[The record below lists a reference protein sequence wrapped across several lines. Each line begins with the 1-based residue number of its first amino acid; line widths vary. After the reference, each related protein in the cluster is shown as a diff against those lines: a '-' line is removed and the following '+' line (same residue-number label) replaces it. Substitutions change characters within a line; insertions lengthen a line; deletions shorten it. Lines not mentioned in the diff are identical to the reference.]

1 MIKSSGREQM
11 ILLLIGVTLCFLITV
26 AFLLKPSPI
35 ACGFQ
40 RVGLWFCFSLVLSAL
55 LVKLIRISRI
65 FLHKSISKRPKF
77 TGPVYQIVFT
87 FILVGVQMSF
97 VLVSMIVVYP
107 GTTTTI
113 KLDENNHNDYPV
125 LFLQCTSPH
134 IALIV
139 LQMLYFSALL
149 IASNAL
155 AVLTIRCPANF
166 NESKYVSFSTFSL
179 GLMWFLFILS
189 YIATD
194 KSTIQ
199 TAVVSSTIQ
208 LSALAVLC
216 CLFGPRVF
224 IMIYWSKQ
232 NAFVPT
238 PGVNL
243 PKNDNLDNGKL

>member
-1 MIKSSGREQM
+1 MGYSADGVKCDLISSCSICDLCIFLVLEHTNDQVIRE
-11 ILLLIGVTLCFLITV
+11 GANDTVTYWSDFVLSYNCCFSLETL
-26 AFLLKPSPI
+26 AN
-35 ACGFQ
+35 C
-40 RVGLWFCFSLVLSAL
+40 LWISTCWSLFCFSLVLSAL

-65 FLHKSISKRPKF
+65 FLRKSISKRPTF
-77 TGPVYQIVFT
+77 TGSVYQIVFT

-125 LFLQCTSPH
+125 LSLQCTSPH

-208 LSALAVLC
+208 LSALQS
-216 CLFGPRVF
+216 R
-224 IMIYWSKQ
+224 SKQ
-232 NAFVPT
+232 FQV
-238 PGVNL
+238 G
-243 PKNDNLDNGKL
+243 